1 MKTKHCFLSAALIGI
16 AAGVVRILQH
26 IWTIDPRG
34 FYLGG
39 RLSDFF
45 AGCLVGLLAVGLLLG
60 IFSGI
65 RQKKEPATLYHFGKS
80 TPTRL
85 LFLILAA
92 VSVSD
97 GIFRLAGGISIPAV
111 FCFLGGI
118 AWLILALRGTFPP
131 FMELLPLLQ
140 LGGLI
145 VDYFRS
151 TYKYIQ
157 ISEYCLGLLGLSSMA
172 YFALVLIKTLSEAD
186 CTKGRLIT
194 ASSFLLVF
202 GVTSFLTPLTDGFEW
217 SKLLFAVH
225 GFTYCLLAALT
236 LIWLPEGKHSPSAPI
251 ETPNLDALNQYISD
265 LPEVQEDEQ
274 DDL

>member
-16 AAGVVRILQH
+16 AAGVVRILQY

-34 FYLGG
+34 FYLGD
-39 RLSDFF
+39 RRSDFL
-45 AGCLVGLLAVGLLLG
+45 AGCLVGLLAVGAL
-60 IFSGI
+60 FSLFCGI
-65 RQKKEPATLYHFGKS
+65 RQKKSPATLYHFGKS

-85 LFLILAA
+85 LFLVLAA

-97 GIFRLAGGISIPAV
+97 GIFRLAGGISIPTV
-111 FCFLGGI
+111 LCFLGGI

-157 ISEYCLGLLGLSSMA
+157 ISEYSLSLLGLCAMA
-172 YFALVLIKTLSEAD
+172 YFALVLIKTLAEAE
-186 CTKGRLIT
+186 CPRGRLIT
-194 ASSFLLVF
+194 ASCLLLVF
-202 GVTSFLTPLTDGFEW
+202 GVTSFLAPLAGGFEW

-236 LIWLPEGKHSPSAPI
+236 LIWLPESKNDQAAPI
-251 ETPNLDALNQYISD
+251 ETPNPDTMNEYISD

-274 DDL
+274 DVL